1 MFIVSWWEIVKF
13 TFQVMEQFL
22 ELLGMRVGDKWPY
35 TEHVPVFL
43 LIMRKTCPGT
53 CILVY
58 RIDMSDGL

>member
-22 ELLGMRVGDKWPY
+22 ELLLGMRVGDKWPY
-35 TEHVPVFL
+35 TVHVPVFL
-43 LIMRKTCPGT
+43 LIMRKTCPG
-53 CILVY
+53 ILVY